1 MEIVSVKTMLRVLHK
16 YGLNS
21 SIMGRLLELP
31 TSKEYKNY
39 IFRGKVPPKEI
50 SKKILR
56 IEAEPNYLLYLIKTH
71 KNVLSSDEYIL
82 LRENIDKV
90 LGYKESNYA

>member
-1 MEIVSVKTMLRVLHK
+1 MENVSVKTMLRVLHK

-21 SIMGRLLELP
+21 SIMGRLLDLP

-39 IFRGKVPPKEI
+39 IFRGKIPPKEI

-56 IEAEPNYLLYLIKTH
+56 IEADPNYLLYLIKTH
-71 KNVLSSDEYIL
+71 KNVLSSDEYIS
-82 LRENIDKV
+82 LRENIDRV
-90 LGYKESNYA
+90 LGYNESDYA

>member
-1 MEIVSVKTMLRVLHK
+1 METVSVKTMLRVLHK

-21 SIMGRLLELP
+21 SIMGRLLDLP

-56 IEAEPNYLLYLIKTH
+56 IEVEPNYLLYLIKTH

-82 LRENIDKV
+82 LRENIDKI
-90 LGYKESNYA
+90 LGYKKSDYA

>member
-1 MEIVSVKTMLRVLHK
+1 MENVSVKTMLRVLHK

-21 SIMGRLLELP
+21 SVMGRLLDLP

-39 IFRGKVPPKEI
+39 IFRGKIPPKEI

-56 IEAEPNYLLYLIKTH
+56 IEADPNYILYLIKTH

-82 LRENIDKV
+82 LRENIDRV
-90 LGYKESNYA
+90 LGYNESDYA

>member
-1 MEIVSVKTMLRVLHK
+1 MENVSVKTMLRVLHK

-21 SIMGRLLELP
+21 IMGRLLDLP

-39 IFRGKVPPKEI
+39 IFRGKIPPKEI

-56 IEAEPNYLLYLIKTH
+56 IEADPNYLLYLIKTH

-82 LRENIDKV
+82 LRENIDRV
-90 LGYKESNYA
+90 LGYNESDYA

>member
-1 MEIVSVKTMLRVLHK
+1 METVSVKTMLRVLHK

-21 SIMGRLLELP
+21 SIIGRLLDLP

-56 IEAEPNYLLYLIKTH
+56 IEVEPNYLLYLIKTH

-82 LRENIDKV
+82 LRENIDKI
-90 LGYKESNYA
+90 LGYKESDYA

>member
-1 MEIVSVKTMLRVLHK
+1 MENVSVKTMLRVLHK

-21 SIMGRLLELP
+21 SIMGRLLDLP

-56 IEAEPNYLLYLIKTH
+56 IEADPNYLLYLIKTH
-71 KNVLSSDEYIL
+71 KNVLSTDEYIS
-82 LRENIDKV
+82 LRENIDRV
-90 LGYKESNYA
+90 LGYNESDYA

>member
-1 MEIVSVKTMLRVLHK
+1 MENVSVKTMLRVLHK

-21 SIMGRLLELP
+21 SIMGRLLDLP

-39 IFRGKVPPKEI
+39 IFRGKIPPKEI

-56 IEAEPNYLLYLIKTH
+56 IEADPNYLLYLIKTH
-71 KNVLSSDEYIL
+71 KNVLSTDEYIS
-82 LRENIDKV
+82 LRENIDRV
-90 LGYKESNYA
+90 LGYNESDYA

>member
-1 MEIVSVKTMLRVLHK
+1 MKTMLRVLHK

-21 SIMGRLLELP
+21 SIMGRLLDLP

-50 SKKILR
+50 SAKILR
-56 IEAEPNYLLYLIKTH
+56 IEVEPNYLLYLLKTH

-90 LGYKESNYA
+90 LGYKESDYA

>member
-1 MEIVSVKTMLRVLHK
+1 MENVSVKTMLRVLHK

-21 SIMGRLLELP
+21 SIMGRLLDLP

-50 SKKILR
+50 SAKILR
-56 IEAEPNYLLYLIKTH
+56 IEVEPNYLLYLLKTH

-90 LGYKESNYA
+90 VGYKESDYA